1 MAKKLFSLVL
11 ALAMIL
17 TLAAC
22 STGSDASQSAQSSEA
37 SGGSEASGSAD
48 GSALDW
54 PKQDITVIV
63 THAAGGD
70 TDYNAR
76 LLCRLLETEL
86 GVSVVPTNVT
96 GSAGSIAF
104 TEYKD
109 ADPDGY
115 TFIMSNSAS
124 LGGGPATG
132 LMDFGYEAFET
143 VCVYG
148 KSSGECFLVRSDSP
162 YQTFEEFIEACKAN
176 PGTIK
181 LGLALGGAPY
191 IASVILQETAGAEY
205 AIVEAGDASTR
216 MTDLLGGHVDAII
229 TPYANAKDYIE
240 SGEIRA
246 LCTLLS
252 ESPDLLPDI
261 PSASECG
268 YPQVQID
275 TTYICLAPKG
285 TDAAVVEAMNS
296 AIQEIVYN
304 NEEYK
309 EEVNS
314 FNFQE
319 PWALDPAES
328 TEFLKEQKEYYMG
341 FSEYLQG

>member
-1 MAKKLFSLVL
+1 MAKKLSSLLLVL
-11 ALAMIL
+11 ALIL
-17 TLAAC
+17 SLASC
-22 STGSDASQSAQSSEA
+22 STGSPSSTSSPDDSSGGTNASQSGNA
-37 SGGSEASGSAD
+37 GSQ
-48 GSALDW
+48 DW
-54 PKQDITVIV
+54 PNQDITVIV

-70 TDYNAR
+70 TDFNAR
-76 LLCRLLETEL
+76 LMCRLLEAEL
-86 GVSVVPTNVT
+86 GVTVVPTNVT
-96 GSAGSIAF
+96 GAAGSIAF

-115 TFIMSNSAS
+115 TFVMSNSAS

-162 YQTFEEFIEACKAN
+162 YQTFEEFIEASKEN

-181 LGLALGGAPY
+181 LGVALGGAPY
-191 IASVILQETAGAEY
+191 IATVILQETAGAGY

-240 SGEIRA
+240 AGDIRA
-246 LCTLLS
+246 LCTLMS
-252 ESPDLLPDI
+252 EPPDLLPDI

-268 YPQVQID
+268 YPQIQID
-275 TTYICLAPKG
+275 TAYICLAPKG

-304 NEEYK
+304 SEEYK
-309 EEVNS
+309 EEVNR

-328 TEFLKEQKEYYMG
+328 TEYLKEQKEYYMS
-341 FSEYLQG
+341 FSEYLQS